1 MRDARRLFWH
11 RAGPLAALAAVSFG
25 AASQGCGGGGNESTG
40 GGSGKGGSAST
51 NTASGNP
58 TSSSSST
65 NTSTAATSSGMG
77 GMGGSTTTMSTTS
90 SSSTAS
96 STSTSSSG
104 MTCAP
109 ATFGGAISPA
119 ANGGFHDAFD
129 AQPNAMGTTVF
140 FTGVDSMGNAGV
152 FKQAI
157 CPAGTVTTV
166 YTGPQF
172 DAPFGIALSSDDKTV
187 FVADPSAP
195 EDPTY
200 SDPTKDRGVL
210 YSLSAAGG
218 MAPSILVGSVKPR
231 SVTVHVESGADQ
243 VYFTGIDKTTGSAGV
258 FKIPAAGGAVSTVVE
273 GAPFQDPG
281 GIAIAKNGDIYV
293 VDTLGTGSGLAAI
306 ILIPNGMTTGAAYL
320 PNIQVGYPAGIAI
333 LSDASQLLVS
343 GLDPTAQSDAIVQ
356 ITVSSKAVTNVTTGI
371 GSFSE
376 AAGLHRALNADVFA
390 WADTKATPMGMT
402 GTGTVFVIQ

>member
-1 MRDARRLFWH
+1 MIA
-11 RAGPLAALAAVSFG
+11 
-25 AASQGCGGGGNESTG
+25 
-40 GGSGKGGSAST
+40 
-51 NTASGNP
+51 
-58 TSSSSST
+58 
-65 NTSTAATSSGMG
+65 
-77 GMGGSTTTMSTTS
+77 
-90 SSSTAS
+90 
-96 STSTSSSG
+96 
-104 MTCAP
+104 
-109 ATFGGAISPA
+109 PA

-200 SDPTKDRGVL
+200 MTPTKDNGVL

-218 MAPSILVGSVKPR
+218 MAPAILVGSVQPR
-231 SVTVHVESGADQ
+231 SVTVHVEAGTDQ
-243 VYFTGIDKTTGSAGV
+243 VYFTGIDKATGKPGV
-258 FKIPAAGGAVSTVVE
+258 FKVPAGGGAVTTVVE
-273 GAPFQDPG
+273 GAPFRDPA
-281 GIAIAKNGDIYV
+281 GIAIATNGDIYV
-293 VDTLGTGSGLAAI
+293 VDTLGTGSGLAGI
-306 ILIPNGMTTGAAYL
+306 ILIPNGMTTGASWL

-333 LSDASQLLVS
+333 LSDASELLVS
-343 GLDPTAQSDAIVQ
+343 GLDPAAQSDIVFQ
-356 ITVSSKAVTNVTTGI
+356 ITVATKALVNNTTGI
-371 GSFSE
+371 GSYGE
-376 AAGLHRALNADVFA
+376 AAGLHRALKANVFA
-390 WADTKATPMGMT
+390 WADTKAKPMGMT